1 MTKHV
6 LVTGGA
12 GFIGSHLV
20 DAYLARGWRVSIID
34 DFSTGVRANLNARAE
49 LHEGDLA
56 DPAVMELVDRIRPD
70 VISHHAAQVDVRK
83 SVVDPAADA
92 ITNIV
97 ASVRLLEKARQAG
110 VKRVVFASSGGALY
124 GDPIVAPQPEGHPA
138 NPLSP
143 YGCAKLSVEH
153 YLHFFREVHG
163 LESVALRYA
172 NVYGPRQNAHGE
184 AGVVAIFSD
193 KLLNGEPVT
202 INGSGEQQ
210 RDFVYVA
217 DVVAA
222 NMAASEGSMSGAY
235 NVGTGVETSVN
246 GIYALMTS
254 LQGIGRAAEH
264 GPAKAGEQMRS
275 VLDASKL
282 RAAAMIDRFV
292 PLAEGMAAT
301 VAWFREQRTAAEA
314 VRPAAL

>member
-20 DAYLARGWRVSIID
+20 DAYLDRGWRVSILD
-34 DFSTGVRANLNARAE
+34 NLSTGVRANINPGAGFHDA
-49 LHEGDLA
+49 DLA
-56 DPAVMELVDRIRPD
+56 DPSSMEIVERIRPD
-70 VISHHAAQVDVRK
+70 LISHHAAQIDVRK
-83 SVVDPAADA
+83 SVSDPAFDA
-92 ITNIV
+92 IANIV
-97 ASVRLLEKARQAG
+97 ASVRLLQKAHELG
-110 VKRVVFASSGGALY
+110 VRRVLFASSGGALY
-124 GDPIVAPQPEGHPA
+124 GEPVVAPQPESHPVM
-138 NPLSP
+138 PLSP

-184 AGVVAIFSD
+184 AGVVAIFAD
-193 KLLNGEPVT
+193 RLLAGQPVT
-202 INGSGEQQ
+202 INGDGEQR
-210 RDFVYVA
+210 RDFVFVA
-217 DVVAA
+217 DVVRA
-222 NMAASEGSMSGAY
+222 NMAASEGEMSGAY

-246 GIYALMTS
+246 GIYELMTAI
-254 LQGIGRAAEH
+254 LAIDRAANH

-282 RAAAMIDRFV
+282 RETAGIDRFV
-292 PLAEGMAAT
+292 ALREGMQQT
-301 VAWFREQRTAAEA
+301 LDWFRARRATESSR
-314 VRPAAL
+314 